1 MANEYAQIA
10 FTENVRK
17 KQQELGSRDFYARFD
32 EGEKSNNLLGDRE
45 IGFLAERDSFYLATV
60 SETGWPYVQHRGG
73 PKGFIRVLNEG
84 TIAFSDF
91 RGNRQFLSVSNIE
104 SNDKVSLFFMD
115 YPNKQRLKIL
125 GRMKEVDIGDNSMLG
140 DSGVEGYRAKVDR
153 VLQIAVQAFD
163 WNCPQH
169 ITPRYTS
176 EEFEEIDKTP
186 EPA

>member
-45 IGFLAERDSFYLATV
+45 IAFLAERDSFYLATV

-91 RGNRQFLSVSNIE
+91 RGNRQYVTFGNGANDGRGLSPAGMSV
-104 SNDKVSLFFMD
+104 
-115 YPNKQRLKIL
+115 R
-125 GRMKEVDIGDNSMLG
+125 
-140 DSGVEGYRAKVDR
+140 SGAPSVEMAGA
-153 VLQIAVQAFD
+153 
-163 WNCPQH
+163 
-169 ITPRYTS
+169 
-176 EEFEEIDKTP
+176 
-186 EPA
+186 